1 MNSDTASRDDHRG
14 THEPIWI
21 DRSESTDYDPLDGGL
36 DVDVAVVGG
45 GIVGV
50 TTALKL
56 KERGKSVALLERDR
70 ILLGVT
76 GHTTAKVTAL
86 HGLIYDYLT
95 DHVGEEQ
102 ARLYAEANEAAID
115 DVAETVSEYDID
127 CDFERAPAYTYTPER
142 AEDPDYRRHRREIRA
157 EVEAARRAGLDASF
171 VEATDLPYDVGGA
184 VRVADQAHFHPRN
197 YLLELARRV
206 PGDGSHVFE
215 ETTVEDVD
223 GGDPCTVETDRG
235 TVTADDVV
243 LATHFPIRDDAVY
256 FARLTPKRSYVVA
269 VTLNEDA
276 PEGMYYQPYDPYF
289 SVRPYPASDE
299 PMILVGGQNHRT
311 GEGGSTET
319 RYERLEAQARN
330 HFDVDSIEY
339 RWSTQDYRSVDR
351 VPFVGPAGPGTSNV
365 YVATGF
371 GGWGM
376 TNGTAASILLADLIT
391 GRGNSWESVYTPT
404 RLRASASKTE
414 LVSHNA
420 HSMTHL
426 AKDVVRQRPDVDL
439 DSLDAGEADVF
450 DGGDDPVAVYRDD
463 DGDIHAVSA
472 VCTHMGCQVSWND
485 GERSWDCACH
495 GSRFDVDGTVLY
507 TPASDPLEPIDLSD
521 VARREPPARR
531 PDPDAPD
538 RDAPGPDSP
547 DSTAGDD

>member
-1 MNSDTASRDDHRG
+1 MNSDTASHDGHRG
-14 THEPIWI
+14 AHEPIWI

-56 KERGKSVALLERDR
+56 KERGKSVALIERDR

-95 DHVGEEQ
+95 ENVGEEQ
-102 ARLYAEANEAAID
+102 ARLYAEANESAID
-115 DVAETVSEYDID
+115 DVEETVAEHDID
-127 CDFERAPAYTYTPER
+127 CDFERAPAYTYTPQQ
-142 AEDPDYRRHRREIRA
+142 AEDPDYRQHRREIRA

-171 VEATDLPYDVGGA
+171 VEETDLPYDVGGA
-184 VRVADQAHFHPRN
+184 VRVDDEAHFHPRN
-197 YLLELARRV
+197 YLLELARAV
-206 PGDGSHVFE
+206 PGEGSHVFE
-215 ETTVEDVD
+215 ETTVEDVS
-223 GGDPCTVETDRG
+223 GGDPCSVETGQG

-243 LATHFPIRDDAVY
+243 LATHFPIRDDGFY

-269 VTLNEDA
+269 ATLNEPA

-289 SVRPYPASDE
+289 SVRPYLASEE
-299 PMILVGGQNHRT
+299 PMVLVGGQNHRT

-319 RYERLEAQARN
+319 RFERLEAQARN
-330 HFDVDSIEY
+330 HFDVDAVEY
-339 RWSTQDYRSVDR
+339 RWSTQDYKSVDR
-351 VPFVGPAGPGTSNV
+351 VPFVGQAGPQTSDV

-376 TNGTAASILLADLIT
+376 TNGTAASVLLADLIT
-391 GRGNSWESVYTPT
+391 GRENPWEGVYTPT
-404 RLRASASKTE
+404 RLRARASKGE

-426 AKDVVRQRPDVDL
+426 AKDFLRQRPAVDL
-439 DSLDAGEADVF
+439 DSVGPGEAEVF
-450 DGGDDPVAVYRDD
+450 EGEQDPVAVYRDD
-463 DGDIHAVSA
+463 DGQVHAVSA

-495 GSRFDVDGTVLY
+495 GSRFDVDGAVLE
-507 TPASDPLEPIDLSD
+507 TPATDPLEPIDLTD
-521 VARREPPARR
+521 VAREPPARR
-531 PDPDAPD
+531 PDRDAPD
-538 RDAPGPDSP
+538 
-547 DSTAGDD
+547 STPGDD

>member
-1 MNSDTASRDDHRG
+1 MNSDTPSRGDPRG

-56 KERGKSVALLERDR
+56 KERGKSVALMERDR
-70 ILLGVT
+70 IVLGVT

-95 DHVGEEQ
+95 DHVGEEK
-102 ARLYAEANEAAID
+102 ARLYGEANEAAID
-115 DVAETVSEYDID
+115 DVAETVAEHDID
-127 CDFERAPAYTYTPER
+127 CDFERAPAYTYTPQR
-142 AEDPDYRRHRREIRA
+142 AEDPDYRQHRREIRT

-171 VEATDLPYDVGGA
+171 VEETDLPYDVGGA
-184 VRVADQAHFHPRN
+184 IRVADQAHFHPRN
-197 YLLELARRV
+197 YLLELARQV
-206 PGDGSHVFE
+206 PGDRSHVFE
-215 ETTVEDVD
+215 ETTVTHVS

-256 FARLTPKRSYVVA
+256 FVRLTPKRSYVVA
-269 VTLNEDA
+269 ATLNEDA
-276 PEGMYYQPYDPYF
+276 PSGMYYQPYDPYF
-289 SVRPYPASDE
+289 SVRPYPNSDE
-299 PMILVGGQNHRT
+299 PMGLVGGQNHRT

-319 RYERLEAQARN
+319 RYERLEAQARK
-330 HFDVDSIEY
+330 HFDVDSVEY

-351 VPFVGPAGPGTSNV
+351 VPFVGPAGPQTGNV

-376 TNGTAASILLADLIT
+376 TNGTAASILLTDLIT
-391 GRGNSWESVYTPT
+391 GRENPWEEVYTPT
-404 RLRASASKTE
+404 RLRASASKKE
-414 LVSHNA
+414 LVSHNT

-426 AKDVVRQRPDVDL
+426 ATDFVRQRPAVDL
-439 DSLDAGEADVF
+439 DSVGPGEADVF
-450 DGGDDPVAVYRDD
+450 ESESYPVAVYRDD
-463 DGDIHAVSA
+463 DGGVHAVSA

-495 GSRFDVDGTVLY
+495 GSRFDVDGAVLD
-507 TPASDPLEPIDLSD
+507 TPASDSLESIDLTD
-521 VARREPPARR
+521 VTREPSARRSDRA
-531 PDPDAPD
+531 APD
-538 RDAPGPDSP
+538 RDAP
-547 DSTAGDD
+547 DSTPGDD